1 MLKLPTHSGFHDLF
15 LNSIMTF
22 FIGYVNNTK
31 IKLMIYFNSHMRI
44 DEQITFAI
52 PEFCFQYTGISKQ
65 GTPSFKQKCLIV
77 DVNYMYLNE

>member
-1 MLKLPTHSGFHDLF
+1 
-15 LNSIMTF
+15 
-22 FIGYVNNTK
+22 
-31 IKLMIYFNSHMRI
+31 MRI